1 MEEEGTVGYK
11 GKITEVKQKLNQIY
25 SQSFL
30 DPKKSSVFESEF
42 SLYLKACESARNERT
57 EGIRQQNSVVKTGMT
72 ILIAASAL
80 TVYLFSVHLI
90 FSLLIFLGFGF
101 LACGFMYLLLN
112 DEIRIARAGGYCM
125 EIEAYFTQSRWTTEQ
140 DQKLHLPTIP
150 MWEEFRNSWSG
161 DLFADGHYQ
170 KRVLYAPFR
179 IAITFIDL
187 LAIGYAVQSVT
198 GQQQP
203 INITMPMI
211 FLTIWTVAV
220 VLQMLIVHLIV
231 YKVDQKLCGTDKERP
246 SITGKLDIN
255 WSPETWINILRLFF
269 LLDIL
274 LPKGSVKSNL

>member
-11 GKITEVKQKLNQIY
+11 GKITEVKQRLNQIY

-72 ILIAASAL
+72 ILIAASAF

-90 FSLLIFLGFGF
+90 FGLLIFLGFGF

-112 DEIRIARAGGYCM
+112 DEIRIARAGGYCT
-125 EIEAYFTQSRWTTEQ
+125 EIEAYFKQHRWTTEQ

-161 DLFADGHYQ
+161 DLFDDGHYQ

-179 IAITFIDL
+179 IAITFINL
-187 LAIGYAVQSVT
+187 LAIGYAVQLVT
-198 GQQQP
+198 AQQHQL
-203 INITMPMI
+203 NITMLII
-211 FLTIWTVAV
+211 FITTWIVAV
-220 VLQMLIVHLIV
+220 VLQMLIVHLVIN
-231 YKVDQKLCGTDKERP
+231 KVDQKLCGTDKESP
-246 SITGKLDIN
+246 SRTGKRDIN

-274 LPKGSVKSNL
+274 LPKEPKK